1 MKTMDIIRS
10 FAALMVGCAVLAA
23 CSKPEPDP
31 EPDQK
36 VTPVFPTA
44 VENSNVAPGSTLS
57 LTFTPNMDWELS
69 VPTDNLQWFWLLDSG
84 MKSDKVKG
92 TASESAVTV
101 SIGVS
106 ETEEFDKNRSCEVT
120 LTMGGESKVIA
131 KYMRPAKSR
140 TLTAY
145 AAKVA
150 DGALVYAEDGSG
162 IVYETVELQSID
174 LMWSDMEAGF
184 ALPVK
189 VESNFEWTAEFP
201 VWARADI
208 PEVKTGVVNFNVYS
222 VPSELPL
229 DNETGNVVFKSATET
244 VKEYGI
250 SIPGCKDR
258 FSYSFNGYSSVEYDY
273 AGYYKG
279 SDTYSN
285 EAILGWIYGPSA
297 SRVAVAEVVDGKY
310 KMVDTPSW
318 INLEVDVWDNTS
330 GAPVLQTRGLSVSV
344 TINDGA
350 ERKAAVF
357 FLPATFGDD
366 CSKLFTSD
374 MTGLSDEF
382 RRYAVAITQA
392 ALPDNYLTPDESMEV
407 MEAAGVI
414 FGKSSDSSLLT
425 AFGNAPYAYEL
436 SYTKSY
442 SREKAYMRLTT
453 PFASYSVYGSDK
465 KEVTGDA
472 LESFWLGFTLL
483 SGDNYGVIDMI
494 EDNISGETAEGYIV
508 FKDSKGQNLAVVHCT
523 YVKEKKEV
531 VDVTVDASDDFVDK
545 DAAAAA
551 GATLVE
557 VTAGPTYEA
566 YKENQC
572 PVKILKYTRTDTAL
586 EIKVPEMSMRF
597 TVNPW
602 SKVRAVSVDGKY
614 SDEGGELLEWDDAVN
629 SYVGTFDGTVD
640 IAMAFLDGA
649 SSGSETANVL
659 FYDKNN
665 KVVLTLICVLDV
677 E

>member
-1 MKTMDIIRS
+1 
-10 FAALMVGCAVLAA
+10 
-23 CSKPEPDP
+23 
-31 EPDQK
+31 
-36 VTPVFPTA
+36 
-44 VENSNVAPGSTLS
+44 
-57 LTFTPNMDWELS
+57 
-69 VPTDNLQWFWLLDSG
+69 
-84 MKSDKVKG
+84 
-92 TASESAVTV
+92 
-101 SIGVS
+101 
-106 ETEEFDKNRSCEVT
+106 
-120 LTMGGESKVIA
+120 
-131 KYMRPAKSR
+131 
-140 TLTAY
+140 
-145 AAKVA
+145 
-150 DGALVYAEDGSG
+150 
-162 IVYETVELQSID
+162 
-174 LMWSDMEAGF
+174 
-184 ALPVK
+184 
-189 VESNFEWTAEFP
+189 
-201 VWARADI
+201 
-208 PEVKTGVVNFNVYS
+208 
-222 VPSELPL
+222 
-229 DNETGNVVFKSATET
+229 
-244 VKEYGI
+244 
-250 SIPGCKDR
+250 
-258 FSYSFNGYSSVEYDY
+258 
-273 AGYYKG
+273 
-279 SDTYSN
+279 
-285 EAILGWIYGPSA
+285 
-297 SRVAVAEVVDGKY
+297 
-310 KMVDTPSW
+310 
-318 INLEVDVWDNTS
+318 
-330 GAPVLQTRGLSVSV
+330 
-344 TINDGA
+344 
-350 ERKAAVF
+350 
-357 FLPATFGDD
+357 
-366 CSKLFTSD
+366 
-374 MTGLSDEF
+374 
-382 RRYAVAITQA
+382 
-392 ALPDNYLTPDESMEV
+392 
-407 MEAAGVI
+407 
-414 FGKSSDSSLLT
+414 
-425 AFGNAPYAYEL
+425 
-436 SYTKSY
+436 
-442 SREKAYMRLTT
+442 MRLTT